1 MYINDNNNLYITD
14 LGKLFKTYYQ
24 ILYHYNSH

>member
-1 MYINDNNNLYITD
+1 MYINDNNLYITD

-24 ILYHYNSH
+24 ILYHYNSR